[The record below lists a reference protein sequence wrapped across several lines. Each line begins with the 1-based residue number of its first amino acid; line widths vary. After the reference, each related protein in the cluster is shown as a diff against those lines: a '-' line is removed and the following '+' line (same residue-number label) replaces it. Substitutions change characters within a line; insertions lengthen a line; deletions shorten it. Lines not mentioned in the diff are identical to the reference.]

1 MDLNPTLRF
10 VVHSRSGV
18 TGSDWG
24 SAMTDLATSQDEQDD
39 SPVRRPVT
47 RRRGTRM
54 IAWILVACW
63 LLYGLAR
70 LAGVDRA
77 SVLSSI
83 LIPAMAIVPYVAA
96 GVVIPLTV
104 AALTRDWTA
113 FAAAVAVAAMFA
125 AIALPRAFGDGKPHA
140 TGPELRILTANLRFG
155 AAGDA
160 SLVDLVRRTGAE
172 VLSVQEFTPAAA
184 DRLDAAGIEQVLPYR
199 VIDPRGGPEGSGL
212 YSRYPLTQLPDRGP
226 TTFAMVSA
234 DLAVPGAAP
243 VRLTAAHPP
252 APLGPDIPRWRHDL
266 GEVPPAT
273 PHGQVGIVAGDFNA
287 TLDHAPLRRLI
298 GTGFTDA
305 ADATGQGLVPTF
317 RPWPPITIDHVL
329 ADKRCAIE
337 RVKVFYQSASDHR
350 ALFTELRLP

>member
-1 MDLNPTLRF
+1 
-10 VVHSRSGV
+10 
-18 TGSDWG
+18 
-24 SAMTDLATSQDEQDD
+24 MTDLATTEDEQDD
-39 SPVRRPVT
+39 SPKRPVT
-47 RRRGTRM
+47 RRWGIQM

-63 LLYGLAR
+63 LLWALAR

-77 SVLSSI
+77 SAFSSI
-83 LIPAMAIVPYVAA
+83 VIPAMAIVPYVAA
-96 GVVIPLTV
+96 GVVIPLAV
-104 AALTRDWTA
+104 AALTRNWPA
-113 FAAAVAVAAMFA
+113 LAAAVVVAAMFA
-125 AIALPRAFGDGKPHA
+125 GIALPRAFGNSRPHA

-172 VLSVQEFTPAAA
+172 VLSVQEFTPEAA
-184 DRLDAAGIEQVLPYR
+184 DRLDAAGMEKLMPYR

-234 DLAVPGAAP
+234 DLAVPGTAP
-243 VRLTAAHPP
+243 VRMTAAHPP
-252 APLGPDIPRWRHDL
+252 APLGRDAAKWRHDL
-266 GEVPPAT
+266 REIPPAT
-273 PHGQVGIVAGDFNA
+273 PHGQVGIVAGDLNA
-287 TLDHAPLRRLI
+287 TLDHEPLRRLI
-298 GTGFTDA
+298 GKGFTDA

-329 ADKRCAIE
+329 ADKRCAVE
-337 RVKVFYQSASDHR
+337 RVKVFYQSGSDHR